1 LKDNFR
7 FPYAAIG
14 FSDFW
19 RRWHISLSTFLRDY
33 LYIPLGGNRLGA
45 ARAMLNLV
53 IVMFLGGLWH
63 GAAWTF
69 VVWGLLHGSYLAI
82 ERLLKALVRPAPWMN
97 SFAVQLLIG
106 AVTYFAVL
114 VAWVYF
120 RAPNFE
126 TASRMI
132 AGMFGRHARSDAIL
146 GSREI
151 LQVALVT
158 VGLLFAHW
166 SMRETSLE
174 AVVARMPRWVVGTT
188 WFLMAGAIILTQ
200 GNSNAFIYFQF

>member
-1 LKDNFR
+1 
-7 FPYAAIG
+7 
-14 FSDFW
+14 
-19 RRWHISLSTFLRDY
+19 
-33 LYIPLGGNRLGA
+33 
-45 ARAMLNLV
+45 MVNLI

-82 ERLLKALVRPAPWMN
+82 ERLLKATVRPAAWMET
-97 SFAVQLLIG
+97 FPAKFLLG
-106 AVTYFAVL
+106 AVTYIAVL

-120 RAPNFE
+120 RASSFDS
-126 TASRMI
+126 AGRMI
-132 AGMFGRHARSDAIL
+132 RGMFGIHARPDAIL
-146 GSREI
+146 STREI
-151 LQVALVT
+151 LQVTIVT
-158 VGLLFAHW
+158 VGLLIAHW

-174 AVVARMPRWVVGTT
+174 AVIARIPRAALAAV